1 MHSSVTLTSLTDLC
15 HHLHSQFCN
24 GLTLQKNHIPPIF
37 LIPSSAYGL
46 CADGLCDCVCLLWT
60 FYCVTVWPSPLSVT
74 LMLYS
79 TVGRIDTPFLFP
91 LADSLLLSPAT
102 VHFSGA

>member
-1 MHSSVTLTSLTDLC
+1 MGFVT
-15 HHLHSQFCN
+15 
-24 GLTLQKNHIPPIF
+24 
-37 LIPSSAYGL
+37 
-46 CADGLCDCVCLLWT
+46 VCLLWT
-60 FYCVTVWPSPLSVT
+60 FYIVGNCVTVWPSPLSVT
-74 LMLYS
+74 SMLYS